1 MGPEVKEH
9 EVCPNCGQE
18 VHTGKD
24 GNIGL
29 KTLVKEIREKART
42 EAEKLHAE
50 AKADSDQILA
60 TAGKRS
66 ETIKLTAEG
75 EVTKQTAHIVS
86 QEVSAAN
93 LLVKRELL
101 NTQKALLDQVYEATR
116 KEVAALPE
124 SFHREAIKTLLTEA
138 KKEIPNG
145 KISCNARD
153 MAAVKALVAEHAEFK
168 HFTIGEPVDIDG
180 GILIEGEKGALQIDY
195 SYRTFLA
202 KVWESGLKDA
212 SDILFG

>member
-1 MGPEVKEH
+1 MGPEAKEH

-18 VHTGKD
+18 IHTGTD

-29 KTLVKEIREKART
+29 KTLVKEIREKARA
-42 EAEKLHAE
+42 EAEKLKAE
-50 AKADSDQILA
+50 AKADTDQILA
-60 TAGKRS
+60 AAAKRS
-66 ETIKLTAEG
+66 ETIKLTADG
-75 EVTKQTAHIVS
+75 EVTKQTAHIIS

-116 KEVAALPE
+116 KEVASLPD

-138 KKEIPNG
+138 KKQIPNG
-145 KISCNARD
+145 KIFCNARD
-153 MAAVKALVAEHAEFK
+153 LAATKALIAEHAEFAK
-168 HFTIGEPVDIDG
+168 FTVGEPVDIDG

>member
-1 MGPEVKEH
+1 MGPEVKEQ
-9 EVCPNCGQE
+9 EVCPNSGQE
-18 VHTGKD
+18 VHTVKD
-24 GNIGL
+24 VNSGL
-29 KTLVKEIREKART
+29 KPLVKEIGEKARV
-42 EAEKLHAE
+42 EAEKIQAE
-50 AKADSDQILA
+50 AKADSDQILPA
-60 TAGKRS
+60 AEKRS
-66 ETIKLTAEG
+66 ETIKLTADR
-75 EVTKQTAHIVS
+75 EVTKQTVHIVS
-86 QEVSAAN
+86 QEASAAN

-116 KEVAALPE
+116 KEVAALPD
-124 SFHREAIKTLLTEA
+124 SFHREAIRTLLTEA
-138 KKEIPNG
+138 KREIPEG

-153 MAAVKALVAEHAEFK
+153 LAALKAIIAEHAEFAK
-168 HFTIGEPVDIDG
+168 FTVGDPVDIDG